1 VVNLKLF
8 NFKHKKLNKMS
19 VTSEYDFNERQVD
32 RIISMAWEDRTT
44 FEAIE
49 FQFGL
54 TEKEVIKFMQ
64 EQMHPRNWRKWR
76 ARVQGR
82 KTKHEKLRD
91 EQVQR
96 FKSDAQ
102 RQITGNRISKKK
114 Y

>member
-1 VVNLKLF
+1 MIAEKFHL
-8 NFKHKKLNKMS
+8 
-19 VTSEYDFNERQVD
+19 DERQID
-32 RIISMAWEDRTT
+32 RIIAMAWEDRTT

-54 TEKEVIKFMQ
+54 KEDEVIRFMR

-82 KTKHEKLRD
+82 KTKHEKLRSD
-91 EQVQR
+91 GVIR
-96 FKSDAQ
+96 FKSKAQ

>member
-1 VVNLKLF
+1 MSITKEY
-8 NFKHKKLNKMS
+8 NF
-19 VTSEYDFNERQVD
+19 SERETD

-54 TEKEVIKFMQ
+54 TEKEVIKFMK

-82 KTKHEKLRD
+82 RTKHEKLRND
-91 EQVQR
+91 DVKR
-96 FKSDAQ
+96 FKSSAQ
-102 RQITGNRISKKK
+102 RAITGNRISKKK

>member
-1 VVNLKLF
+1 
-8 NFKHKKLNKMS
+8 MIAE
-19 VTSEYDFNERQVD
+19 EYELDERQID
-32 RIISMAWEDRTT
+32 RIIAMAWEDRTT

-54 TEKEVIKFMQ
+54 KEEEVIRFMR

-82 KTKHEKLRD
+82 KTKHEKLRSD
-91 EQVQR
+91 DVSR
-96 FKSDAQ
+96 FKSKAQ

>member
-1 VVNLKLF
+1 MKIAEEFEL
-8 NFKHKKLNKMS
+8 
-19 VTSEYDFNERQVD
+19 DERQVD

-54 TEKEVIKFMQ
+54 TEQQVITFMR

-82 KTKHEKLRD
+82 KTKHEKLRSD
-91 EQVQR
+91 DISR

>member
-1 VVNLKLF
+1 
-8 NFKHKKLNKMS
+8 MS
-19 VTSEYDFNERQVD
+19 ITTDFDFDERQVD

-54 TEKEVIKFMQ
+54 TEKQVITFMK
-64 EQMHPRNWRKWR
+64 EQMHPRNWKKWR

-91 EQVQR
+91 VQVKR

>member
-1 VVNLKLF
+1 
-8 NFKHKKLNKMS
+8 MS
-19 VTSEYDFNERQVD
+19 VTKENNFTERETD

-49 FQFGL
+49 YQFGL
-54 TEKEVIKFMQ
+54 TEKEVIKFMK

-91 EQVQR
+91 NDEVQR
-96 FKSDAQ
+96 FKSDRQ

>member
-1 VVNLKLF
+1 
-8 NFKHKKLNKMS
+8 MS
-19 VTSEYDFNERQVD
+19 VSSEYDFSEREID

-49 FQFGL
+49 YQFGL
-54 TEKEVIKFMQ
+54 SEKEVIKFMQ

-91 EQVQR
+91 ESVKR
-96 FKSDAQ
+96 FKSASQ
-102 RQITGNRISKKK
+102 RHITGNRISKKK

>member
-1 VVNLKLF
+1 
-8 NFKHKKLNKMS
+8 MIAE
-19 VTSEYDFNERQVD
+19 EYELDERQID
-32 RIISMAWEDRTT
+32 RIIAMAWEDRTT

-54 TEKEVIKFMQ
+54 KEEEVIRFMR

-82 KTKHEKLRD
+82 KTKHEKLRSD
-91 EQVQR
+91 DISR
-96 FKSDAQ
+96 FKSKAQ